1 MGSVVWQEAAC
12 RWLAAAL
19 VFWAVTS
26 SALPDS
32 RTPEVG
38 AFNGGTAPLSRLA
51 FAVDQDSELKDPIM
65 YVRLVYPLDGAVE
78 KPPVKLIATIGVRPR
93 DVERFQTR
101 YNEMHMCIETDNV
114 TYSCSHMTNKAH
126 FQHWDLGTHT
136 VRAFITDASSFDAA
150 TSTRYWQSAL
160 TTFTVVN
167 DVDFEAHL
175 ADLMQEEDTKHRPG
189 YDLALVQWAA
199 QQQRQQNAKL
209 LAQLEHDDLG
219 AESASTKGMGTGDL
233 QQVGGDREELVLL
246 IGIKTAIATNFP
258 LRQAI
263 RETWASRETLPREVK
278 VVFVGCRPFA
288 AVTHDDDSNTERG
301 AENRQLWEAIELE
314 KLVYGDLLTDELECD
329 DTYLD
334 LANKVKEFLHFAA
347 TKYSHAQ
354 YVMVADDDLY
364 VQMDQ
369 LVQKFQSL
377 GPQQRFYSGQ
387 VPSIQNAR
395 KDTPTRDTNTRH
407 GLSEAQ
413 YPLSEIPPFAMG
425 AYFFLSMDCVQFVS
439 KNRRRLQ
446 DLGGMDDITM
456 ALWMLAIQ
464 VHVQH
469 WDDLNYLRKSPCK
482 EGLVAF
488 GDLSPS
494 AIRDVHKNIHAQ
506 RPFCHGFHRYTWL
519 KPKCQA
525 PADGHYR
532 SLLPLPELLQF
543 DITIPRTGVWGP
555 LQVTAIVSTTSR
567 AGVKAVYFP
576 STETLLAFSRR
587 VCAQT
592 RLNLPGAA
600 GASSC
605 AEIGKRLRSELQAK
619 YQQIK
624 AAETVETSRLALWGH
639 NLFVDD
645 QAAPPMIIA
654 YTSGVAP
661 SSILFECIFASMHE
675 PRPVLVLNE
684 FTLHR
689 RYGGHPDVLVFSI
702 LDGDCQ
708 YYLRPDCKRTI
719 ADFLDR
725 YHRPRG
731 VDVAGAE
738 KPCHVVML
746 SGEAWELDGLD
757 ARVLLI
763 STVKGVRRTKHVY
776 LPMASVSF
784 AERLEHDPTALLMPQ
799 QGRSVHH
806 PIPPRKFCAYMY
818 ARCDRQERE
827 LMFDLLNELEP
838 VDALGRCSGGSKP
851 PDSQPR
857 TTGSRSEWYND
868 DAVLRYESYK
878 FVIAFE
884 NSRASGY
891 VTEKLVNAFLAGSV
905 PIYFGNST
913 TVSQLFNPES
923 FIDCGRFE
931 DLRECAQ
938 YAVFVHSSPELY
950 AQLRR
955 QPPITNVSAFQEA
968 FSWHP
973 AVASNFLADA
983 VAKHLEI

>member
-1 MGSVVWQEAAC
+1 MGSVLWQEAAC

-32 RTPEVG
+32 RSPDIG
-38 AFNGGTAPLSRLA
+38 AFNGDAAPLSRLA
-51 FAVDQDSELKDPIM
+51 FAANQDSEMEDPIQH
-65 YVRLVYPLDGAVE
+65 VRLVYPLDGAVE
-78 KPPVKLIATIGVRPR
+78 KPPVKFIMTIGIRPGG
-93 DVERFQTR
+93 VERFQAR
-101 YNEMHMCIETDNV
+101 YNEMRLCIETDNV
-114 TYSCSHMTNKAH
+114 TYSCSHMTSKAN

-136 VRAFITDASSFDAA
+136 VRVFITDASSFDAA
-150 TSTRYWQSAL
+150 TGTRYWQSAL

-167 DVDFEAHL
+167 DVEFEAYL
-175 ADLMQEEDTKHRPG
+175 ADLMEEEDTKHRPG
-189 YDLALVQWAA
+189 YDLTLVQWAA

-209 LAQLEHDDLG
+209 LAQLEHNDLG
-219 AESASTKGMGTGDL
+219 MDSASTKGMGTSDL
-233 QQVGGDREELVLL
+233 QQEGGNREELVFLVS
-246 IGIKTAIATNFP
+246 IKTAIATNFP

-263 RETWASRETLPREVK
+263 RETWASRETLPQGVK

-288 AVTHDDDSNTERG
+288 AVTHDDDSNIERD
-301 AENRQLWEAIELE
+301 AESRQLWDAIELE
-314 KLVYGDLLTDELECD
+314 RLVYGDLLTDELECD

-364 VQMDQ
+364 VRMDQ

-387 VPSIQNAR
+387 VPAIQNAR
-395 KDTPTRDTNTRH
+395 KDTPTRGTNTRY

-425 AYFFLSMDCVQFVS
+425 VYFFLSMDCVQFVS

-469 WDDLNYLRKSPCK
+469 WNDLNYLRNSPCK

-494 AIRDVHKNIHAQ
+494 AIREVHKNVQAQ

-519 KPKCQA
+519 KPKSQA
-525 PADGHYR
+525 PADGYFR
-532 SLLPLPELLQF
+532 RLRPLPELLQF
-543 DITIPRTGVWGP
+543 GITIPHTRVWGP

-567 AGVKAVYFP
+567 AGVKVFYFP
-576 STETLLAFSRR
+576 SNETLLAFSCR
-587 VCAQT
+587 VCAQA
-592 RLNLPGAA
+592 RLNFPGAA
-600 GASSC
+600 SASSC

-624 AAETVETSRLALWGH
+624 AAGTVDTSRLALWGH

-645 QAAPPMIIA
+645 QAAPAMIIA
-654 YTSGVAP
+654 YT
-661 SSILFECIFASMHE
+661 ILLEA
-675 PRPVLVLNE
+675 RLQAG
-684 FTLHR
+684 HR
-689 RYGGHPDVLVFSI
+689 
-702 LDGDCQ
+702 
-708 YYLRPDCKRTI
+708 
-719 ADFLDR
+719 DR

-731 VDVAGAE
+731 VDVAGVE

-746 SGEAWELDGLD
+746 SGEAWKVDGLD
-757 ARVLLI
+757 DRVLLI

-776 LPMASVSF
+776 LPMASASF
-784 AERLEHDPTALLMPQ
+784 AERRDHDPTALLVLQ
-799 QGRSVHH
+799 QGRSVRH

-838 VDALGRCSGGSKP
+838 VDALGRCSGSSKP

-857 TTGSRSEWYND
+857 TTGSRPEWYND

-884 NSRASGY
+884 NSRAPGY

-923 FIDCGRFE
+923 FIDCGRFAN
-931 DLRECAQ
+931 LRECAQ
-938 YAVFVHSSPELY
+938 YVVLVHSSLELY
-950 AQLRR
+950 VQLRR
-955 QPPITNVSAFQEA
+955 QPPITNVSAFQDA